1 MNRSIQV
8 RFAAFAASLLV
19 TFAVVDSIAVYAYA
33 PPADAIAHAGTPSLA
48 KPFDERDL
56 IAAITRAVSASHES
70 AF

>member
-33 PPADAIAHAGTPSLA
+33 PPVDAIV
-48 KPFDERDL
+48 
-56 IAAITRAVSASHES
+56 AASALH
-70 AF
+70 